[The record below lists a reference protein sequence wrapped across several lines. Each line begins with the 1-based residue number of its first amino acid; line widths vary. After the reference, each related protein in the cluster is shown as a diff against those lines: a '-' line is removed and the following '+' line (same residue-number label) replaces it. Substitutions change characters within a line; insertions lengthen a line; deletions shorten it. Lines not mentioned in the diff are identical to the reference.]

1 VYRFKIKNLYE
12 ETVHITGVRTSCGCT
27 SASIE
32 RPTLKTFETGEIVAE
47 FDTRKF
53 NGQHSAT
60 LTVSIDQPFPAEVQL
75 QVYGNIR
82 TDVVFH
88 PGEAQFGS
96 VDQGQP
102 AEQRIAL
109 NYAGRDD
116 WAIEDIRSAN
126 KHLEVELNEN
136 ARGGGR
142 VSYDLL
148 VRLADDAPPG
158 YFNNQLIVV
167 TNDSKSRLI
176 PLDVSGR
183 VVPEITVTPT
193 TLVLGEV
200 ESGKDVSEKLVVR
213 GKRPFKITE
222 VECENENFSFEVA
235 DESKSLHLVTLNFQ
249 APAEPGRVRETI
261 RIHTDRGDLVV
272 EMSAAA
278 TVVASKSTAFAS
290 PDR

>member
-1 VYRFKIKNLYE
+1 V
-12 ETVHITGVRTSCGCT
+12 
-27 SASIE
+27 

-47 FDTRKF
+47 FNTRQF
-53 NGQHSAT
+53 DGQHSAT
-60 LTVSIDQPFPAEVQL
+60 LTVTIDQPFPAEVQL

-88 PGEAQFGS
+88 PGEVEFGS

-116 WAIEDIRSAN
+116 WSVEDIRSAN
-126 KHLEVELNEN
+126 DYLEVELEEK
-136 ARGGGR
+136 ARGGGK
-142 VSYDLL
+142 VAYDLL

-167 TNDSKSRLI
+167 TNDGKSRLI

-200 ESGKDVSEKLVVR
+200 ESGKTVSEKLVVR
-213 GKRPFKITE
+213 GKRPFKILD
-222 VECENENFSFEVA
+222 VECENDSFSFDVA
-235 DESKSLHLVTLNFQ
+235 DEAKSLHLVTLTFQ
-249 APAEPGRVRETI
+249 AQAEPGKVRETV
-261 RIHTDRGDLVV
+261 RIHTDRGELVV

-278 TVVASKSTAFAS
+278 TVVASKSTASAS
-290 PDR
+290 PEP

>member
-1 VYRFKIKNLYE
+1 
-12 ETVHITGVRTSCGCT
+12 
-27 SASIE
+27 
-32 RPTLKTFETGEIVAE
+32 
-47 FDTRKF
+47 
-53 NGQHSAT
+53 
-60 LTVSIDQPFPAEVQL
+60 
-75 QVYGNIR
+75 
-82 TDVVFH
+82 
-88 PGEAQFGS
+88 
-96 VDQGQP
+96 
-102 AEQRIAL
+102 
-109 NYAGRDD
+109 
-116 WAIEDIRSAN
+116 
-126 KHLEVELNEN
+126 
-136 ARGGGR
+136 